1 MRLLIKLNVILV
13 FTLVV
18 VWIAQDQVFS
28 DKFIEKSELAR
39 VSDQAQLMIQE
50 ALAVRK
56 YTEDQI
62 QPLVHLRR
70 DKEFHSQWV
79 PFYAAQEVFK
89 NLKLQE
95 RYKDFDYK
103 EAAINPT
110 NLNDRADGWESNMI
124 RSFQITHVLRPYM
137 GKREDVRAYAVVNPI
152 PVTPECLQCHGRAQ
166 DAPPEML
173 RQYQSSTN
181 GFGWKSGDIAGAQIV
196 YVPTS
201 VSDDKIQQREQFL
214 ITYRLVFFLVM
225 LVVANLAVW
234 VTVIRPLN
242 RLAANA
248 EELSE
253 EHYDIDELELRG
265 IGGRDEITDLADS
278 FNRLHRSVKIAI
290 KKAKGARPPE

>member
-1 MRLLIKLNVILV
+1 MEVLPELRLIEHCGFAFEGVGDSLFPSRSRSCLHMRLLIKLNVILV

-89 NLKLQE
+89 NLKLQD

-152 PVTPECLQCHGRAQ
+152 PVIPECLQCHGRAQ

-214 ITYRLVFFLVM
+214 IIYRLVFFLVM
-225 LVVANLAVW
+225 LVVVNLAVW
-234 VTVIRPLN
+234 VTVIR
-242 RLAANA
+242 
-248 EELSE
+248 
-253 EHYDIDELELRG
+253 
-265 IGGRDEITDLADS
+265 
-278 FNRLHRSVKIAI
+278 
-290 KKAKGARPPE
+290 